1 MVFCLLM
8 LAKRLVGAAIERMTQ
23 FGAAEVVLETEED
36 NRAALA
42 LYESQGFIR
51 EKRLHRFY
59 LNGAYL
65 LIRC

>member
-1 MVFCLLM
+1 
-8 LAKRLVGAAIERMTQ
+8 MTQ

>member
-1 MVFCLLM
+1 M

-23 FGAAEVVLETEED
+23 FGAAEVVLATED
-36 NRAALA
+36 RAALA